1 MGAPMVFVDTSAFL
15 AIENRRD
22 KYHKQAV
29 ALRDSLLKAGKILIT
44 SDYVLDESYTVIRF
58 RAGHHIA
65 IQFGQAVRG
74 SRLLR
79 VEYITP
85 ERIEKAWDLFKTFS
99 DHEFSFTD
107 CTSFILMEHLQI
119 KTAFT
124 FDTHFKEYGKFII
137 SP

>member
-1 MGAPMVFVDTSAFL
+1 MVFTDTSAFL

-58 RAGHHIA
+58 RAGHQIA
-65 IQFGQAVRG
+65 IQFGQAVRE
-74 SRLLR
+74 SKLLR

-85 ERIEKAWDLFKTFS
+85 ERIEKAWNLFKTYS

-107 CTSFILMEHLQI
+107 CTSFILMEDLQI
-119 KTAFT
+119 KTAFS
-124 FDTHFKEYGKFII
+124 FDTHFKEYGKLSIN
-137 SP
+137 P

>member
-1 MGAPMVFVDTSAFL
+1 MVFVDTSAFL

-22 KYHKQAV
+22 KYYRKAV
-29 ALRDSLLKAGKILIT
+29 TLRDTLLKNGQHLVT
-44 SDYVLDESYTVIRF
+44 SDYILDESYTVIRF

-65 IQFGQAVRG
+65 VQFGEAIWG
-74 SRLLR
+74 SKFIR
-79 VEYITP
+79 VEYVTP
-85 ERIEKAWDLFKTFS
+85 EQIEKAWELFKSFS

-107 CTSFILMEHLQI
+107 CTSFILMEHLKI

-124 FDTHFKEYGKFII
+124 FDAHFKEYGKFTI